1 MGAIRTRLARHP
13 RLTVAATIIVTALLA
28 WAGYEAIVSYN
39 ARSYR
44 QKAEQALE
52 RRDWRA
58 ARDSLKDAIRLRP
71 DDPEFHRLAARAERR
86 LENLDAAKK
95 SLDTSQRLHGGENQ
109 GIKVE
114 RALLRLHAGELAAVE
129 PFLRDCLRQDDPD
142 ATEILD
148 ILSAALEL
156 NYREAEAQ
164 RCLDDLLRRQ
174 PNHFDALV
182 RRGRTARNMGWYQ
195 DAIEHYQR
203 ALDLR
208 PNVDNVR
215 LALAELQV
223 GHGQFAQARE
233 HLERLLDGDSRN
245 PAVRFGLAR
254 CAVGLGEGDKALT
267 LFDQLLA
274 EDPNSWMVLHE
285 RGKLAVQRDRLT
297 DALSDLKAAD
307 SLAPPDV
314 APTDLVNCLLALNKP
329 DEARPYQEKVNRI
342 LADRKRAAEL
352 GDLIREKAPDD
363 PDLRCEMGQ
372 VLFRLG
378 KQKDAVHWLRTAL
391 EKAPGHRKS
400 HEALAAFF
408 KSVNAVELAEYHQRV
423 LQKP

>member
-13 RLTVAATIIVTALLA
+13 RLTVAGIVLATAVLA
-28 WAGYEAIVSYN
+28 WAGYEAVVSYN

-44 QKAEQALE
+44 QRAEQALD

-71 DDPEFHRLAARAERR
+71 DDPEAHRLAARAERR

-95 SLDTSQRLHGGENQ
+95 YLDASQDLHGGETQ

-114 RALLRLHAGELAAVE
+114 RALLRVHSGELAAVE
-129 PFLRDCLRQDDPD
+129 SFLRDCLRQDDPD
-142 ATEILD
+142 TTEILD

-174 PNHFDALV
+174 PTHFDALV

-203 ALDLR
+203 ALDVR
-208 PNVDNVR
+208 PSVDTVR

-233 HLERLLDGDSRN
+233 HLDRLLAGDPRN

-254 CAVGLGEGDKALT
+254 CAVGLGDGDKARA
-267 LFDQLLA
+267 LFDQLLV
-274 EDPNSWMVLHE
+274 ENPDSWMVLYE

-297 DALSDLKAAD
+297 DAVADLKAAD
-307 SLAPPDV
+307 ALAPPDV
-314 APTDLVNCLLALNKP
+314 APTDLVNGLLALNKP

-372 VLFRLG
+372 VLLRLG
-378 KQKDAVHWLRTAL
+378 KQKDAVHWLRTAI
-391 EKAPGHRKS
+391 EKAPRHRKS
-400 HEALAAFF
+400 HETLATFF
-408 KSVNAVELAEYHQRV
+408 QSVNAVDLAEYHRRFLQR
-423 LQKP
+423 P